1 MKNLSIAVLV
11 TAALSSTFST
21 QTLAQDSAVGTG
33 PNPFVDCGIG
43 AALFP
48 TTHWAAVS
56 SNVIWDVGTTAVTS
70 ATMSP
75 ETCSGKKTQVSKFI
89 FESHDVLLEET
100 ARGEGEH
107 ITAMLNIYGC
117 EQTAH
122 KNITQDI
129 RKEMAVDFASND
141 YSQISNV
148 EKASIYFN
156 NLSEVVDSKFSAVCS
171 AS

>member
-1 MKNLSIAVLV
+1 MKNLSLAVLV
-11 TAALSSTFST
+11 TATLASTFST
-21 QTLAQDSAVGTG
+21 QVLSQDSNVGKG

-48 TTHWAAVS
+48 NTHWAAVS

-75 ETCSGKKTQVSKFI
+75 ETCSGKKTEVSKFI
-89 FESHDVLLEET
+89 FESHDVLLAET

-122 KNITQDI
+122 KNITQSI

-141 YSQISNV
+141 YSQISSV
-148 EKASIYFN
+148 EKASIYYN
-156 NLSEVVDSKFSAVCS
+156 NLSTVVDSEFATACT